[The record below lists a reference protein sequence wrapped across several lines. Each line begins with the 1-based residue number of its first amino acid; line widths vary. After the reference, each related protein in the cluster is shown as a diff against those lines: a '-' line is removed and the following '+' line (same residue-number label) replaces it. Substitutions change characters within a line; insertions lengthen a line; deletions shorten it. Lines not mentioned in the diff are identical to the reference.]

1 MSEQKSAKLS
11 IEEKTIYWEPF
22 IGDLS
27 RDLKIWG
34 QRRQRKRRWKSEFAF
49 FQSSSRLL
57 QVTNFVKFRWT
68 LQKLKSYEPYP
79 LSSEREGKLRRRLRS
94 SSVKREKRHFHVVV
108 VQTRQGNVQKG
119 VMHAQKLLFWLFN
132 LLLFWRSR
140 CRRRRRRL
148 WWRRQR
154 ERLKYNWFRSRLH
167 GSGKMF
173 QWTIFFPCK
182 PFTRNR
188 ANSATDCS
196 TVCRS
201 KLMARSH
208 RSRVTLRQISVSFCQ
223 FKNLSRP
230 V

>member
-11 IEEKTIYWEPF
+11 IEGRTIYWELF

-57 QVTNFVKFRWT
+57 QVTNFVKCRWT

-79 LSSEREGKLRRRLRS
+79 SSEREGKLRRRLRS

-108 VQTRQGNVQKG
+108 VQRRQGNVQKR
-119 VMHAQKLLFWLFN
+119 VMHAQTLLFWLFN

-148 WWRRQR
+148 RSVQVFL
-154 ERLKYNWFRSRLH
+154 RLKICRD
-167 GSGKMF
+167 
-173 QWTIFFPCK
+173 PCK
-182 PFTRNR
+182 KG
-188 ANSATDCS
+188 S
-196 TVCRS
+196 
-201 KLMARSH
+201 
-208 RSRVTLRQISVSFCQ
+208 Q
-223 FKNLSRP
+223 
-230 V
+230 

>member
-1 MSEQKSAKLS
+1 MGTLRSEDSDGS
-11 IEEKTIYWEPF
+11 E
-22 IGDLS
+22 
-27 RDLKIWG
+27 
-34 QRRQRKRRWKSEFAF
+34 SEFAF

-57 QVTNFVKFRWT
+57 QVTNFVKCRWT

-79 LSSEREGKLRRRLRS
+79 SSEREGKLRRRLRS

-108 VQTRQGNVQKG
+108 VQRRQGNVQKS
-119 VMHAQKLLFWLFN
+119 VMHAQTLLFWLFN

-140 CRRRRRRL
+140 CRRRRRRRRL
-148 WWRRQR
+148 LWRRQR
-154 ERLKYNWFRSRLH
+154 KRLKHNWFRSPLH

-182 PFTRNR
+182 AFTQNR

-201 KLMARSH
+201 KTHGKVSQVPCKRKADQCKFL
-208 RSRVTLRQISVSFCQ
+208 SV
-223 FKNLSRP
+223 
-230 V
+230 